1 VGDQIL
7 IRIDPALKEQL
18 VRVAK
23 MEGKT
28 SSEVVRSLIE
38 EYLNQ
43 RDIGS
48 YVDSLWERIG
58 KDLKGRKLGEK
69 DVTAAIKAVRKARR
83 AHAGS
88 R

>member
-1 VGDQIL
+1 MGDQIL

-38 EYLNQ
+38 EYLKQ

-69 DVTAAIKAVRKARR
+69 DVSSAIKAVRKARK

>member
-1 VGDQIL
+1 MGDQIL

-28 SSEVVRSLIE
+28 SSEVVRTLIE
-38 EYLNQ
+38 EYLKQ

-48 YVDSLWERIG
+48 YVASLWYRIG
-58 KDLKGRKLGEK
+58 KDHKGRKLGEK
-69 DVTAAIKAVRKARR
+69 DVSAAIKAVRKARK

>member
-1 VGDQIL
+1 MGDQIL
-7 IRIDPALKEQL
+7 IRMDPALKEQL
-18 VRVAK
+18 MRVAK

-28 SSEVVRSLIE
+28 SSEVVRSLIQD
-38 EYLNQ
+38 YLKQ

-69 DVTAAIKAVRKARR
+69 DVTAAIKTVRKARR

>member
-1 VGDQIL
+1 MGDQML

-18 VRVAK
+18 ARVAK

-38 EYLNQ
+38 EYLKQ

-69 DVTAAIKAVRKARR
+69 DVSAAIKAVRKARR

>member
-1 VGDQIL
+1 MGDQIL

-38 EYLNQ
+38 EYLKQ
-43 RDIGS
+43 RDIGP

-69 DVTAAIKAVRKARR
+69 DVTAAIKAVRKVRR

>member
-1 VGDQIL
+1 MGDQIL

>member
-1 VGDQIL
+1 MGDQIL

-38 EYLNQ
+38 DYLKQ

-58 KDLKGRKLGEK
+58 RDLKGRELGAK
-69 DVTAAIKAVRKARR
+69 DVTAAINAVRKARK

>member
-1 VGDQIL
+1 MGDQIL

-38 EYLNQ
+38 EYLKQ

-69 DVTAAIKAVRKARR
+69 DVSAAIKAVRKARKT
-83 AHAGS
+83 HAGS

>member
-1 VGDQIL
+1 MDDQIL

-38 EYLNQ
+38 EYLKQ

-48 YVDSLWERIG
+48 SALKVFADPFPERI
-58 KDLKGRKLGEK
+58 D
-69 DVTAAIKAVRKARR
+69 IARR
-83 AHAGS
+83 KRHDRSDQGCS
-88 R
+88 QGTRSTCG

>member
-1 VGDQIL
+1 MGDQIL

-38 EYLNQ
+38 EYLKQ

-48 YVDSLWERIG
+48 YIDSLWERIG
-58 KDLKGRKLGEK
+58 KDLKSRKLREK

>member
-1 VGDQIL
+1 MGDQIL

-18 VRVAK
+18 ARVAK

-38 EYLNQ
+38 EYLKQ

-83 AHAGS
+83 AHASS

>member
-1 VGDQIL
+1 MGDQIL

-18 VRVAK
+18 ARVAK

-38 EYLNQ
+38 EYLKQ

>member
-1 VGDQIL
+1 MGDQIL

-38 EYLNQ
+38 EYLKQ

-58 KDLKGRKLGEK
+58 KDLKRRKLGEK

-83 AHAGS
+83 SHAGS

>member
-1 VGDQIL
+1 MGDQIL
-7 IRIDPALKEQL
+7 IRIDPALKAQL

-38 EYLNQ
+38 DYLKQ

-58 KDLKGRKLGEK
+58 RDFKGRELGEK
-69 DVTAAIKAVRKARR
+69 DVTTAIKAVRKARR